1 MLNIICEIA
10 NGYYGNLAIS
20 KKYIDMAVRAKSNA
34 VKFQIAYAD
43 DMLHQKDKIFHIIKN
58 NEMSLPNWQKI
69 RNYAKKKKIRFYLDI
84 DGEKAYDVAK
94 KLNPDAIK
102 IHTTS
107 FFDKR
112 LMSNCLSTFKKI
124 YISISGIHENEVHN
138 LYMYLKS
145 KKILDKIV
153 FLFGHQ
159 NVPTKIE
166 NTNLSRMMYFKKK
179 YKNLNFGFMDHI
191 RGSSSYKY
199 SLSVF
204 ALGLGISCFEKHLTI
219 SRKKKLID
227 STSALEGNEFKN
239 YVKILYDHQ
248 KSLGKYNKKLTNSEI
263 IYRSNSLTVIHSKT
277 KIKKNQKI
285 TYNNITHKR
294 PLNLSIK
301 HIVNPDQVIGKIS
314 KLEIELNQPIK
325 LNQLR

>member
-10 NGYYGNLAIS
+10 NGYYGSLSLS
-20 KKYIDMAVRAKSNA
+20 KKYIDIAARAKSNA

-43 DMLHQKDKIFHIIKN
+43 DLLNKKDKIFGIIKK
-58 NEMSLPNWQKI
+58 NEMSLDHWKNI
-69 RNYAKKKKIRFYLDI
+69 RSYAKKKKIKFYLDI
-84 DGEKAYDVAK
+84 DGLKAFDIAK
-94 KLNPDAIK
+94 KLKPDAIK

-112 LMSNCLSTFKKI
+112 LLFNSISTFKKI

-138 LYMYLKS
+138 LYKTLKS
-145 KKILDKIV
+145 KKILKKII

-166 NTNLSRMMYFKKK
+166 NTNLSRMIFFKEK
-179 YKNLNFGFMDHI
+179 YKDLNFGYMDHI
-191 RGSSSYKY
+191 SGSSPYKY

-204 ALGLGISCFEKHLTI
+204 ALGLGITCFEKHLTF
-219 SRKKKLID
+219 SRKRKLID
-227 STSALEGNEFKN
+227 STSALEGDEFKY
-239 YVKILYDHQ
+239 YVKILHEHQ
-248 KSLGKYNKKLTNSEI
+248 KSLGKYNNKLTTSEKL
-263 IYRSNSLTVIHSKT
+263 YRKNSLTVIYSKT

-285 TYNNITHKR
+285 SYDNITHKR
-294 PLNLSIK
+294 PLILSNK
-301 HIVNPDQVIGKIS
+301 HIFNPNKVIGKTS
-314 KLEIELNQPIK
+314 KLDIELDKPIK

>member
-43 DMLHQKDKIFHIIKN
+43 DMLHQKDKIFGIIKN
-58 NEMSLPNWQKI
+58 NEMSLLNWKKI
-69 RNYAKKKKIRFYLDI
+69 RNYAKKNKIKFYLDI
-84 DGEKAYDVAK
+84 DGEKAYEIAK

-124 YISISGIHENEVHN
+124 YISISGIHEDEVHK
-138 LYMYLKS
+138 LYTYVKS
-145 KKILDKIV
+145 KKVLSKII

-159 NVPTKIE
+159 NVPTEIE
-166 NTNLSRMMYFKKK
+166 DTNLSRLIYIKKK
-179 YKNLNFGFMDHI
+179 YTNLNFGFMDHI

-227 STSALEGNEFKN
+227 STSALEGDEFKN
-239 YVKILYDHQ
+239 YVKLLYEHQ
-248 KSLGKYNKKLTNSEI
+248 KSLGKYNKKLTKSEK
-263 IYRSNSLTVIHSKT
+263 IYRTNSLTVIHSKT

-294 PLNLSIK
+294 PLNFSNR
-301 HIVNPDQVIGKIS
+301 HIVNSDKVIGKVS

-325 LNQLR
+325 LSQLR